1 MKLSTL
7 AALLSVVI
15 LTGCN
20 SSTEPPPTA
29 ASAVVKTKCGS
40 DMVAIPAGQFT
51 MGAKDGPIDSR
62 SEHAV
67 KVDGFLM
74 DRHEITQEIYES
86 LTGKN
91 PSRRKNPKN
100 PVEQITWTGAARFCN
115 ARSLQDGLTP
125 CYDTDTWE
133 CDLSATGYRLPTEAE
148 WEYACRAGSETQ
160 YYNGDN
166 PQELKSIAWFKDN
179 SEGQPHPIGRRKP
192 NAWNLFDMTGNVWEW
207 CNDYYGVMYYRD
219 SPANNPRGPQ
229 EGEKRV
235 LRGGAWSA
243 TAANCASWVRNCDE
257 MGMTDVCLH
266 GDSYGF
272 RCVRKI

>member
-1 MKLSTL
+1 MF
-7 AALLSVVI
+7 

-20 SSTEPPPTA
+20 TSTEPSPSA
-29 ASAVVKTKCGS
+29 ASSVVKTKCGS

-51 MGAKDGPIDSR
+51 MGAKEGPIDSKP
-62 SEHAV
+62 EHV
-67 KVDGFLM
+67 VRVDGFLM
-74 DRHEITQEIYES
+74 DQREITQKIYES

-100 PVEQITWTGAARFCN
+100 PVEQVTWSGAARFCN
-115 ARSLQDGLTP
+115 ARSLQEGLTP

-133 CDLSATGYRLPTEAE
+133 CDFSATGYRLPTEAE
-148 WEYACRAGSETQ
+148 WEYACRAGGAAQ

-166 PQELKSIAWFKDN
+166 PEELKTIAWFKGN
-179 SEGQPHPIGRRKP
+179 SEGQPHPVGQRKA
-192 NAWNLFDMTGNVWEW
+192 NAWDLFDMAGNVWEW
-207 CNDYYGVMYYRD
+207 CNDYYGAMYYRQ
-219 SPANNPRGPQ
+219 SPADNPRGPQ

-243 TAANCASWVRNCDE
+243 TAANCTSWVRNCDE
-257 MGMTDVCLH
+257 MGLTDVCLH

-272 RCVRKI
+272 RCVRKK